1 MITRVAD
8 NCFWFG
14 RYVERAESTARL
26 LQVTRALSFDAEI
39 SVAQCWQP
47 VVIVSGEYPAFLKRF
62 KPEQGGDASL
72 VQEYTTWDAENHV
85 SLWSSIRAAR
95 EAARTIRDVLS
106 GEVWEEIN
114 ELYLWMSHPTAR
126 AEYERDRDEFYR
138 RVRRAAQLCLG
149 LSRSTMLRE
158 PPLAFLSLG
167 AMLERSTQVARILD
181 MHHHTLSGE
190 NPHKIVDLNL
200 WLALLRACSGYESFM
215 RRCRGQVSRSGVLD
229 FLLFEAA
236 FPRSIRFCTKEAH
249 GLVTELFPGAAT
261 EPGSPGFA
269 ANKRLEE
276 LNKWLD
282 ESRSP
287 GLRHGIHEL
296 LTHIVDE
303 SGDICGVLSRDM
315 MGPQVVPPETQSQ
328 KSQ

>member
-1 MITRVAD
+1 MIARVAD

-47 VVIVSGEYPAFLKRF
+47 VVIVSGEYPAFVKRF
-62 KPEQGGDASL
+62 SAEQAGDASV
-72 VQEYTTWDAENHV
+72 VQEYTTWDHDNHI
-85 SLWSSIRAAR
+85 SLWSTIRAAR
-95 EAARTIRDVLS
+95 ESARTVRDVIS

-114 ELYLWMSHPTAR
+114 ELYLWMAQPEAR
-126 AEYERDRDEFYR
+126 AEYERNRDEFYR
-138 RVRRAAQLCLG
+138 RVRRAGQLCLG
-149 LSRSTMLRE
+149 LARSTMLRE
-158 PPLAFLSLG
+158 PPLAFLWLG
-167 AMLERSTQVARILD
+167 TMLERSAQTARILD

-200 WLALLRACSGYESFM
+200 WLALLRACSGYEAFM

-229 FLLFEAA
+229 FLLFEAS
-236 FPRSIRFCTKEAH
+236 FPRSIRYCTKVAR
-249 GLVTELFPGAAT
+249 GLVTELFPGAAK

-269 ANKRLEE
+269 AYKRIDE
-276 LNKWLD
+276 LNRWLD
-282 ESRSP
+282 ERRSP

-296 LTHIVDE
+296 LTHVVDE

-315 MGPQVVPPETQSQ
+315 MGPQAVPTQMQSQ
-328 KSQ
+328 